1 MSATF
6 LFPDK
11 TNFTPDM
18 SETSRYMGYRRSTP
32 PDADVS
38 ALIEK
43 AAREMQAVMKPQAV
57 FEIFDLS
64 VIEPVDITPVASP
77 QGGSDG
83 ASRQNAPVEHFERV
97 SEQLCCEGLNHQE
110 LRFADVT
117 LHSRDLARNLAGCK
131 QVALLAATIGPQVD
145 ALIRRQS
152 SLDPVYA
159 SILQATGA
167 MFIEE
172 LVDLVNDEI
181 KKIATAQGL
190 KTKPRY
196 SPGFGDVPL
205 QVQKDFFR
213 LLPCTRIGLTLMDTL
228 IMAPEKSV
236 TAFVGIGFPV
246 QAGELHYL

>member
-6 LFPDK
+6 LFPDSK
-11 TNFTPDM
+11 DFSPDLK
-18 SETSRYMGYRRSTP
+18 EVARYLGYRKAAG
-32 PDADVS
+32 PDVDVK
-38 ALIEK
+38 ALMEK
-43 AAREMQAVMKPQAV
+43 AAQEMQAVMKPQAV
-57 FEIFDLS
+57 FEVFDLS
-64 VIEPVDITPVASP
+64 VNENS
-77 QGGSDG
+77 
-83 ASRQNAPVEHFERV
+83 N
-97 SEQLCCEGLNHQE
+97 
-110 LRFADVT
+110 LRFADIS
-117 LHSRDLARNLAGCK
+117 LQSRDLSTNLSNCS

-145 ALIRRQS
+145 ALIRRNS

-172 LVDLVNDEI
+172 LVDFVNDEI
-181 KKIATAQGL
+181 KKIADSQGL

-205 QVQKDFFR
+205 DIQRDFFR

-236 TAFVGIGFPV
+236 TAFVGLF
-246 QAGELHYL
+246 

>member
-6 LFPDK
+6 LFPDS
-11 TNFTPDM
+11 NDFSPDFK
-18 SETSRYMGYRRSTP
+18 EVARYLGYRKATGPES
-32 PDADVS
+32 DVTE
-38 ALIEK
+38 LMEK

-57 FEIFDLS
+57 FEVFDLS
-64 VIEPVDITPVASP
+64 MNELTSAVVSAS
-77 QGGSDG
+77 STT
-83 ASRQNAPVEHFERV
+83 VMLH
-97 SEQLCCEGLNHQE
+97 
-110 LRFADVT
+110 FADVT
-117 LHSRDLARNLAGCK
+117 LHSRDLGTNLSGCS

-145 ALIRRQS
+145 ALIRKNS

-167 MFIEE
+167 MYIEE
-172 LVDLVNDEI
+172 VVDFVNDEI
-181 KKIATAQGL
+181 KKIAGSQGL

-205 QVQKDFFR
+205 EVQKDFFR

-236 TAFVGIGFPV
+236 TAFVG
-246 QAGELHYL
+246 LY

>member
-11 TNFTPDM
+11 SGFSPNFK
-18 SETSRYMGYRRSTP
+18 EVARYLGYRRTTP

-38 ALIEK
+38 ALMQK
-43 AAREMQAVMKPQAV
+43 AASEMLAAMKPQAV
-57 FEIFDLS
+57 FEIFDLDCPVKPDNDKENTVVDS
-64 VIEPVDITPVASP
+64 VETT
-77 QGGSDG
+77 
-83 ASRQNAPVEHFERV
+83 V
-97 SEQLCCEGLNHQE
+97 S
-110 LRFADVT
+110 FADVT

-131 QVALLAATIGPQVD
+131 RVALLAATIGPQVD
-145 ALIRRQS
+145 ALIRRHS

-181 KKIATAQGL
+181 KKIAAAEGL

-196 SPGFGDVPL
+196 SPGFGDVTL
-205 QVQKDFFR
+205 EVQKDFFR

-236 TAFVGIGFPV
+236 TAFVGI
-246 QAGELHYL
+246 Y

>member
-1 MSATF
+1 MSVNF

-18 SETSRYMGYRRSTP
+18 SETARYLGYRRTTP
-32 PDADVS
+32 PDAEVS
-38 ALIEK
+38 ALMQK
-43 AAREMQAVMKPQAV
+43 AASEMLAAMKPQAV
-57 FEIFDLS
+57 FEIYDLS
-64 VIEPVDITPVASP
+64 VVECRDNGVSKPPYEPTDQVVSIPP
-77 QGGSDG
+77 SDY
-83 ASRQNAPVEHFERV
+83 STTVT
-97 SEQLCCEGLNHQE
+97 

-117 LHSRDLARNLAGCK
+117 LHSRDLGRNLAGCSK
-131 QVALLAATIGPQVD
+131 VALLAATIGPQVD
-145 ALIRRQS
+145 ALIRRHS

-172 LVDLVNDEI
+172 LVDLVNEEI
-181 KKIATAQGL
+181 KKIAAAEGL

-236 TAFVGIGFPV
+236 TAFVGIG
-246 QAGELHYL
+246 G

>member
-1 MSATF
+1 MNATF

-11 TNFTPDM
+11 SDFSPDM
-18 SETSRYMGYRRSTP
+18 KETARYLGYSRFVS
-32 PDADVS
+32 PDQDVS
-38 ALIEK
+38 GLMEK
-43 AAREMQAVMKPQAV
+43 AAKEMQAMMKAQAV
-57 FEIFDLS
+57 FEIFDLA
-64 VIEPVDITPVASP
+64 VDEPSSAV
-77 QGGSDG
+77 GST
-83 ASRQNAPVEHFERV
+83 SSNTVT
-97 SEQLCCEGLNHQE
+97 

-117 LHSRDLARNLAGCK
+117 LQSRDLGRNLEGCS

-145 ALIRRQS
+145 ALIRRHS

-172 LVDLVNDEI
+172 LVDLVNSEI
-181 KKIATAQGL
+181 KKIAAAQGL

-196 SPGFGDVPL
+196 SPGYGDVPL

-236 TAFVGIGFPV
+236 TAFVG
-246 QAGELHYL
+246 LY

>member
-1 MSATF
+1 MSASF
-6 LFPDK
+6 LFPDNK
-11 TNFTPDM
+11 DFSPDFK
-18 SETSRYMGYRRSTP
+18 EVARYLGYRRAAP
-32 PDADVS
+32 PEADVS
-38 ALIEK
+38 ALMEK
-43 AAREMQAVMKPQAV
+43 AASEMQAVMKAQAA
-57 FEIFDLS
+57 FEIFDLTLDKAES
-64 VIEPVDITPVASP
+64 TVIEPVEITREV
-77 QGGSDG
+77 GSSGSFDTES
-83 ASRQNAPVEHFERV
+83 AVV
-97 SEQLCCEGLNHQE
+97 STSSTTTT

-117 LHSRDLARNLAGCK
+117 LQSRDLGRNLAGCS

-145 ALIRRQS
+145 ALIRRYS

-172 LVDLVNDEI
+172 LVDLVNSEI
-181 KKIATAQGL
+181 KKIAAAQGL

-196 SPGFGDVPL
+196 SPGYGDVPL

-236 TAFVGIGFPV
+236 TAFVG
-246 QAGELHYL
+246 LY

>member
-6 LFPDK
+6 LFPDSK
-11 TNFTPDM
+11 DFSPDLK
-18 SETSRYMGYRRSTP
+18 EVARYLGYRKAAG
-32 PDADVS
+32 PDVDVS
-38 ALIEK
+38 ALMEK

-57 FEIFDLS
+57 FEVFELKIEDCGSFD
-64 VIEPVDITPVASP
+64 I
-77 QGGSDG
+77 GSDG

-97 SEQLCCEGLNHQE
+97 SEQLCCEGLNH
-110 LRFADVT
+110 RISFADVT
-117 LHSRDLARNLAGCK
+117 LHSKDLSTNLESCSK
-131 QVALLAATIGPQVD
+131 VALLAATIGPQVD
-145 ALIRRQS
+145 ALIRRHS

-172 LVDLVNDEI
+172 LVDLTNSEI
-181 KKIATAQGL
+181 KKIAAAQGL

-196 SPGFGDVPL
+196 SPGYGDVPL

-236 TAFVGIGFPV
+236 TAFVGLF
-246 QAGELHYL
+246 

>member
-6 LFPDK
+6 LFPDSK
-11 TNFTPDM
+11 DFSPDFK
-18 SETSRYMGYRRSTP
+18 EVARYLGYRRATP
-32 PDADVS
+32 PEADVS
-38 ALIEK
+38 ALMEK
-43 AAREMQAVMKPQAV
+43 AASEMQAVMKPQAV
-57 FEIFDLS
+57 FEIYDLA
-64 VIEPVDITPVASP
+64 VDEPSSEVVST
-77 QGGSDG
+77 GSTTVTL
-83 ASRQNAPVEHFERV
+83 S
-97 SEQLCCEGLNHQE
+97 
-110 LRFADVT
+110 FADVT
-117 LHSRDLARNLAGCK
+117 LQSRDLGRNLAGCS

-145 ALIRRQS
+145 ALIRRHS

-172 LVDLVNDEI
+172 LVDLTNSEI
-181 KKIATAQGL
+181 KKIAAAQGL

-196 SPGFGDVPL
+196 SPGYGDVPL

-236 TAFVGIGFPV
+236 TAFVGLF
-246 QAGELHYL
+246 